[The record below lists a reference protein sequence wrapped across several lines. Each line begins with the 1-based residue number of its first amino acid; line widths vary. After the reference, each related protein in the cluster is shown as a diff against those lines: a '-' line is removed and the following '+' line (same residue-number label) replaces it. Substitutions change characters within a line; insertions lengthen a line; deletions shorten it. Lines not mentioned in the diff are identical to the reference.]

1 MSVTRSSRHW
11 LFLVVALCG
20 MGSAPV
26 KALAQSQ
33 ENLTPYAMLRSL
45 QFVQDSVAMGD
56 HSAAEMQRFL
66 LQTID
71 ERLKSAPSAI
81 FKDPRNVDAA
91 LVYAMSGG
99 NPATLELLV
108 ARDVDGNFDSR
119 VADVLRK
126 YLSGKGTLVAQS
138 IAAMIPE
145 YRGTTLGAYL
155 ALIGGNVT
163 IPRDPIAALG
173 FYDIARLEAPGTIVE
188 EAALRR
194 SLAIATED
202 GDARRGFLYA
212 QRYAR
217 RFLHSPYASQ
227 FADLLVA
234 LVVKRSDSIS
244 EAEIQETF
252 ALMDIER
259 QKEAYLRLSRV
270 AAIGGKDSLA
280 RMSALKA
287 KSLSAAMP
295 QSPEAQAN
303 LYESLS
309 NIGTPDVVSA
319 IETIGQIPESELSE
333 RDRALRDAA
342 KAIADQVVRLPSAGE
357 GQPQAKSAEE
367 TITPEQAK
375 TQDAE
380 EGGAPDAAAKSIWRN
395 DENKADDQGEEFRQ
409 LVTSGRSKLDEIDS
423 LLKKGEG
430 AP

>member
-1 MSVTRSSRHW
+1 MSVTKTSKRW
-11 LFLVVALCG
+11 LFLAATLCG
-20 MGSAPV
+20 LGAEPI
-26 KALAQSQ
+26 KAFSQSQ
-33 ENLTPYAMLRSL
+33 DSLMPYAMLRSL

-56 HSAAEMQRFL
+56 HSATEMQRFL

-119 VADVLRK
+119 VADILRK

-138 IAAMIPE
+138 IAAMVPE
-145 YRGTTLGAYL
+145 YRGTRIGAYL

-163 IPRDPIAALG
+163 IPRDPLAALG

-194 SLAIATED
+194 SLAIAVED
-202 GDARRGFLYA
+202 GDAARGVDYA

-227 FADLLVA
+227 FADLLVS
-234 LVVKRSDSIS
+234 LVVKRADSIS
-244 EAEIQETF
+244 EEAIQETF
-252 ALMDIER
+252 AMMDTER
-259 QKEAYLRLSRV
+259 QKEAYLRLSRL
-270 AAIGGKDSLA
+270 AAISGKDRLA
-280 RMSALKA
+280 RMAALKA
-287 KSLSAAMP
+287 KALSSALP
-295 QSPEAQAN
+295 DQPEVQAN

-319 IETIGQIPESELSE
+319 IETIVQIPEGQLSD

-342 KAIADQVVRLPSAGE
+342 RAIAEQVVRPPSLQP
-357 GQPQAKSAEE
+357 GQPGAEVGAA
-367 TITPEQAK
+367 TTQ
-375 TQDAE
+375 QDARQNPSSNGTAGTE
-380 EGGAPDAAAKSIWRN
+380 EKSIWRVQTH
-395 DENKADDQGEEFRQ
+395 KADDEGEDVRQ

>member
-1 MSVTRSSRHW
+1 MSVTKSSKRW
-11 LFLVVALCG
+11 LFLAATLCG
-20 MGSAPV
+20 LGAEPI
-26 KALAQSQ
+26 KAFSQSQ
-33 ENLTPYAMLRSL
+33 DSLMPYAMLRSL

-56 HSAAEMQRFL
+56 HSATEMQRFL

-119 VADVLRK
+119 VADILRK

-138 IAAMIPE
+138 IAAMVPE
-145 YRGTTLGAYL
+145 YRGTRIGAYL

-163 IPRDPIAALG
+163 IPRDPLAALS

-194 SLAIATED
+194 SLAIAVED
-202 GDARRGFLYA
+202 GDAARGVEYA

-227 FADLLVA
+227 FADLLVS
-234 LVVKRSDSIS
+234 LVVKRVDSIS
-244 EAEIQETF
+244 EETIQETF
-252 ALMDIER
+252 AMMDTER
-259 QKEAYLRLSRV
+259 QKEAYLRLSRL
-270 AAIGGKDSLA
+270 AAISGKDSLA
-280 RMSALKA
+280 RMAALKVKA
-287 KSLSAAMP
+287 LSPAAP
-295 QSPEAQAN
+295 DQPEVQAN

-319 IETIGQIPESELSE
+319 IETIVQIPEAQLSD
-333 RDRALRDAA
+333 RDRALREAA
-342 KAIADQVVRLPSAGE
+342 RAIAEQVVRPPSLP
-357 GQPQAKSAEE
+357 
-367 TITPEQAK
+367 
-375 TQDAE
+375 
-380 EGGAPDAAAKSIWRN
+380 GADIDAAAAQSAVPKPSQDEAAATGEKSIWRV
-395 DENKADDQGEEFRQ
+395 ETHKADDEGENVRQ

>member
-1 MSVTRSSRHW
+1 MSVTKSSKRW
-11 LFLVVALCG
+11 VFLAATLCG
-20 MGSAPV
+20 LGAEPAKV
-26 KALAQSQ
+26 FAQSQ
-33 ENLTPYAMLRSL
+33 DNLMPYAMLRSL
-45 QFVQDSVAMGD
+45 QFVQDSVTMGD
-56 HSAAEMQRFL
+56 HSATEMQRFL

-119 VADVLRK
+119 VADILRK

-138 IAAMIPE
+138 IAAMVPE
-145 YRGTTLGAYL
+145 YRGTRIGAYL

-163 IPRDPIAALG
+163 IPRDPVAALG

-194 SLAIATED
+194 SLAIAVED
-202 GDARRGFLYA
+202 GDAGRGVEYA

-227 FADLLVA
+227 FADLLVS
-234 LVVKRSDSIS
+234 LVVKRVDSIGHDTI
-244 EAEIQETF
+244 EETF
-252 ALMDIER
+252 AMMDAER
-259 QKEAYLRLSRV
+259 QKEAYLRLSRL
-270 AAIGGKDSLA
+270 AAISGKDSLA
-280 RMSALKA
+280 RMAALKA
-287 KSLSAAMP
+287 KALSPDMP
-295 QSPEAQAN
+295 DQPQVQAN

-319 IETIGQIPESELSE
+319 IETIGQIPEAKLSD

-342 KAIADQVVRLPSAGE
+342 RAIADQVVRPPSPQPGADPGVTAGQGAGSGAPANE
-357 GQPQAKSAEE
+357 AASAE
-367 TITPEQAK
+367 TK
-375 TQDAE
+375 
-380 EGGAPDAAAKSIWRN
+380 GIWRVEN
-395 DENKADDQGEEFRQ
+395 HKAEDEGENVRQ

>member
-1 MSVTRSSRHW
+1 MSVTKSSKRW
-11 LFLVVALCG
+11 IFLAATLCG
-20 MGSAPV
+20 LGAEPAKV
-26 KALAQSQ
+26 FAQSQ
-33 ENLTPYAMLRSL
+33 DNLMPYAMLRSL
-45 QFVQDSVAMGD
+45 QFVQDSVTMGD
-56 HSAAEMQRFL
+56 HSATEMQRFL

-119 VADVLRK
+119 VADILRK

-138 IAAMIPE
+138 IAAMVPE
-145 YRGTTLGAYL
+145 YRGTRIGAYL

-163 IPRDPIAALG
+163 IPRDPVAALG

-194 SLAIATED
+194 SLAIAVED
-202 GDARRGFLYA
+202 GDAGRGVEYA

-227 FADLLVA
+227 FADLLVS
-234 LVVKRSDSIS
+234 LVVKRVDSIGHDTI
-244 EAEIQETF
+244 EETF
-252 ALMDIER
+252 AMMDAER
-259 QKEAYLRLSRV
+259 QKEAYLRLSRL
-270 AAIGGKDSLA
+270 AAISGKDSLA
-280 RMSALKA
+280 RMAALKA
-287 KSLSAAMP
+287 KALSPDMP
-295 QSPEAQAN
+295 DQPPVQAN

-319 IETIGQIPESELSE
+319 IETIGQIPEAQLSD

-342 KAIADQVVRLPSAGE
+342 RAIADQVVRPPSPQPGADPGVTAGQGAGSGAPANE
-357 GQPQAKSAEE
+357 AASAE
-367 TITPEQAK
+367 TK
-375 TQDAE
+375 
-380 EGGAPDAAAKSIWRN
+380 GIWRVEN
-395 DENKADDQGEEFRQ
+395 HKAEDEGENVRQ

>member
-1 MSVTRSSRHW
+1 MSVTKSSKRW
-11 LFLVVALCG
+11 IFLAATLCG
-20 MGSAPV
+20 LGAEPAKV
-26 KALAQSQ
+26 FAQSQ
-33 ENLTPYAMLRSL
+33 DNLMPYAMLRSL
-45 QFVQDSVAMGD
+45 QFVQDSVTMGD
-56 HSAAEMQRFL
+56 HSATEMQRFL

-119 VADVLRK
+119 VADILRK

-138 IAAMIPE
+138 IAAMVPE
-145 YRGTTLGAYL
+145 YRGTRIGAYL

-163 IPRDPIAALG
+163 IPRDPVAALG

-194 SLAIATED
+194 SLAIAVED
-202 GDARRGFLYA
+202 GDAGRGVEYA

-227 FADLLVA
+227 FADLLVS
-234 LVVKRSDSIS
+234 LVVKRVDSIGHDTI
-244 EAEIQETF
+244 EETF
-252 ALMDIER
+252 AMMDAER
-259 QKEAYLRLSRV
+259 QKEAYLRLSRL
-270 AAIGGKDSLA
+270 AAISGKDSLA
-280 RMSALKA
+280 RMAALKA
-287 KSLSAAMP
+287 KALSPDMP
-295 QSPEAQAN
+295 DQPQVQAN

-319 IETIGQIPESELSE
+319 IETIGQIPEAQLSD

-342 KAIADQVVRLPSAGE
+342 RAIADQVVRPPSPQPGADPGVTAGQGAGSGAPANE
-357 GQPQAKSAEE
+357 AASAE
-367 TITPEQAK
+367 TK
-375 TQDAE
+375 
-380 EGGAPDAAAKSIWRN
+380 GIWRVEN
-395 DENKADDQGEEFRQ
+395 HKAEDEGENVRQ

>member
-1 MSVTRSSRHW
+1 MSVTKSSKRW
-11 LFLVVALCG
+11 VFLAATLCG
-20 MGSAPV
+20 LGAEPAKV
-26 KALAQSQ
+26 FAQSQ
-33 ENLTPYAMLRSL
+33 DNLMPYAMLRSL
-45 QFVQDSVAMGD
+45 QFVQDSVTMGD
-56 HSAAEMQRFL
+56 HSATEMQRFL

-119 VADVLRK
+119 VADILRK

-138 IAAMIPE
+138 IAAMVPE
-145 YRGTTLGAYL
+145 YRGTRIGAYL

-163 IPRDPIAALG
+163 IPRDPVAALG

-194 SLAIATED
+194 SLAIAVED
-202 GDARRGFLYA
+202 GDAGRGVEYA

-227 FADLLVA
+227 FADLLVS
-234 LVVKRSDSIS
+234 LVVKRVDSIGHDTI
-244 EAEIQETF
+244 EETF
-252 ALMDIER
+252 AMMDAER
-259 QKEAYLRLSRV
+259 QKEAYLRLSRL
-270 AAIGGKDSLA
+270 AAISGKDSLA
-280 RMSALKA
+280 RMAALKA
-287 KSLSAAMP
+287 KALSPDMP
-295 QSPEAQAN
+295 DQPQVQAN

-319 IETIGQIPESELSE
+319 IETIGQIPEAQLSD

-342 KAIADQVVRLPSAGE
+342 RAIADQVVRPPSPQPGTDPGVTAGQGAGSGAPANE
-357 GQPQAKSAEE
+357 AASAE
-367 TITPEQAK
+367 TK
-375 TQDAE
+375 
-380 EGGAPDAAAKSIWRN
+380 GIWRVDN
-395 DENKADDQGEEFRQ
+395 HKAEDEGENVRQ

>member
-1 MSVTRSSRHW
+1 MSVTKTSKRW
-11 LFLVVALCG
+11 LLLAATLCG
-20 MGSAPV
+20 LGSEPS
-26 KALAQSQ
+26 KAFSQSQ
-33 ENLTPYAMLRSL
+33 DNLMPYAMLRSL

-91 LVYAMSGG
+91 LIYAMSGG

-119 VADVLRK
+119 VADILRK

-138 IAAMIPE
+138 IAAMVPE
-145 YRGTTLGAYL
+145 YRGKRIGAYL

-163 IPRDPIAALG
+163 IPRDPLAALG

-194 SLAIATED
+194 SLAIAVED
-202 GDARRGFLYA
+202 GDAARGVDYA

-227 FADLLVA
+227 FADLLVS
-234 LVVKRSDSIS
+234 LVVKRADSIGE
-244 EAEIQETF
+244 EAIQETF
-252 ALMDIER
+252 AMMDTER
-259 QKEAYLRLSRV
+259 QKEAYLRLSRL
-270 AAIGGKDSLA
+270 AAISGKDSLA
-280 RMSALKA
+280 RMAALKA
-287 KSLSAAMP
+287 KALSPSLP
-295 QSPEAQAN
+295 GEPEVQAN

-319 IETIGQIPESELSE
+319 IETIGQIPEAQLSD
-333 RDRALRDAA
+333 RDRPCGRRQGRLQSRWFVLLPCSPVSVQTLRLRRIPGGMRPKTRRPLLMQRAYGGS
-342 KAIADQVVRLPSAGE
+342 KPRRLTMRAI
-357 GQPQAKSAEE
+357 
-367 TITPEQAK
+367 
-375 TQDAE
+375 
-380 EGGAPDAAAKSIWRN
+380 
-395 DENKADDQGEEFRQ
+395 
-409 LVTSGRSKLDEIDS
+409 TSGNS
-423 LLKKGEG
+423 
-430 AP
+430 

>member
-1 MSVTRSSRHW
+1 MSVTKTSKRW
-11 LFLVVALCG
+11 LLLAATLCG
-20 MGSAPV
+20 LGSEPGRAFS
-26 KALAQSQ
+26 QSQ
-33 ENLTPYAMLRSL
+33 DNLMPYAMLRSL

-56 HSAAEMQRFL
+56 HSASEMQRFL

-119 VADVLRK
+119 VADILRK

-138 IAAMIPE
+138 IAAMVPE
-145 YRGTTLGAYL
+145 YRGKRIGAYL

-163 IPRDPIAALG
+163 IPRDPVAALG

-194 SLAIATED
+194 SLAIAVED
-202 GDARRGFLYA
+202 GDAARGVDYA

-227 FADLLVA
+227 FADLLVS
-234 LVVKRSDSIS
+234 LVVKRADSIS
-244 EAEIQETF
+244 EEAIQETF
-252 ALMDIER
+252 AMMDMER
-259 QKEAYLRLSRV
+259 QKEAYLRLSRL
-270 AAIGGKDSLA
+270 AAISGRDSLA
-280 RMSALKA
+280 RMAALKA
-287 KSLSAAMP
+287 KALSPALP
-295 QSPEAQAN
+295 GEPEVQAN

-319 IETIGQIPESELSE
+319 IETIGQIPEAQLSD
-333 RDRALRDAA
+333 RDRALREAA
-342 KAIADQVVRLPSAGE
+342 RAIAEQVVRPPSL
-357 GQPQAKSAEE
+357 QPGAEAE
-367 TITPEQAK
+367 TATKDTGRNAPENE
-375 TQDAE
+375 TT
-380 EGGAPDAAAKSIWRN
+380 AADAKSIWRVETQKVD
-395 DENKADDQGEEFRQ
+395 DEGENVRQ

>member
-1 MSVTRSSRHW
+1 MSVTKSSKRW
-11 LFLVVALCG
+11 LFLAATLCG
-20 MGSAPV
+20 LGAEPI
-26 KALAQSQ
+26 KAFSQSQ
-33 ENLTPYAMLRSL
+33 DSLMPYAMLRSL

-56 HSAAEMQRFL
+56 HSATEMQRFL

-119 VADVLRK
+119 VADILRK

-138 IAAMIPE
+138 IAAMVPE
-145 YRGTTLGAYL
+145 YRGTRIGAYL

-163 IPRDPIAALG
+163 IPRDPLAALS

-194 SLAIATED
+194 SLAIAVED
-202 GDARRGFLYA
+202 GDAARGVEYA

-227 FADLLVA
+227 FADLLVS
-234 LVVKRSDSIS
+234 LVVKRVDSIS
-244 EAEIQETF
+244 EEAIQETF
-252 ALMDIER
+252 AMMDTER
-259 QKEAYLRLSRV
+259 QKEAYLRLSRL
-270 AAIGGKDSLA
+270 AAISGKDSLA
-280 RMSALKA
+280 RMAALKVKA
-287 KSLSAAMP
+287 LSPAAP
-295 QSPEAQAN
+295 DQPEVQAN

-319 IETIGQIPESELSE
+319 IETIVQIPEAQLSD

-342 KAIADQVVRLPSAGE
+342 RAIAEQVVRPPSLP
-357 GQPQAKSAEE
+357 
-367 TITPEQAK
+367 
-375 TQDAE
+375 
-380 EGGAPDAAAKSIWRN
+380 GADIDAAAAQSAVPKPPQDEAAATGEKSIWRVETHKTD
-395 DENKADDQGEEFRQ
+395 DEGENVRQ

>member
-1 MSVTRSSRHW
+1 MSVTKSSKRW
-11 LFLVVALCG
+11 VFLAATLCG
-20 MGSAPV
+20 LGAEPAKV
-26 KALAQSQ
+26 FAQSQ
-33 ENLTPYAMLRSL
+33 DNLMPYAMLRSL
-45 QFVQDSVAMGD
+45 QFVQDSVTMGD
-56 HSAAEMQRFL
+56 HSATEMQRFL

-119 VADVLRK
+119 VADILRK

-138 IAAMIPE
+138 IAAMVPE
-145 YRGTTLGAYL
+145 YRGTRIGAYL

-163 IPRDPIAALG
+163 IPRDPVAALG

-194 SLAIATED
+194 SLAIAVED
-202 GDARRGFLYA
+202 GDAGRGVEYA

-227 FADLLVA
+227 FADLLVS
-234 LVVKRSDSIS
+234 LVVKRADSIGHDTI
-244 EAEIQETF
+244 EETF
-252 ALMDIER
+252 AMMDAER
-259 QKEAYLRLSRV
+259 QKEAYLRLSRL
-270 AAIGGKDSLA
+270 AAISGKDSLA
-280 RMSALKA
+280 RMAALKA
-287 KSLSAAMP
+287 KALSPDMP
-295 QSPEAQAN
+295 DQPQVQAN

-319 IETIGQIPESELSE
+319 IETIGQIPEAQLSD

-342 KAIADQVVRLPSAGE
+342 RAIADQVVRPPSPQPGADPGVTAGQGAGSGAPANE
-357 GQPQAKSAEE
+357 AASAE
-367 TITPEQAK
+367 TK
-375 TQDAE
+375 
-380 EGGAPDAAAKSIWRN
+380 GIWRVEN
-395 DENKADDQGEEFRQ
+395 HKAEDEGENVRQ

>member
-1 MSVTRSSRHW
+1 MTKSSKRW
-11 LFLVVALCG
+11 LFLAATLCG
-20 MGSAPV
+20 LGAEPV
-26 KALAQSQ
+26 KVFSQSQ
-33 ENLTPYAMLRSL
+33 ENLMPYAMLRSL
-45 QFVQDSVAMGD
+45 QFVQDSVTMGD
-56 HSAAEMQRFL
+56 HSASEMQRFL

-91 LVYAMSGG
+91 LIYAMSGG

-119 VADVLRK
+119 VADILRK

-138 IAAMIPE
+138 IAAMVPE
-145 YRGTTLGAYL
+145 YRGKRIGAYL

-163 IPRDPIAALG
+163 IPRDPLAALG

-194 SLAIATED
+194 SLAIAVED
-202 GDARRGFLYA
+202 GDAGRGIEYA

-227 FADLLVA
+227 FADLLVS
-234 LVVKRSDSIS
+234 LVVKRVDSVSD
-244 EAEIQETF
+244 ETIQETF
-252 ALMDIER
+252 AMMDTER
-259 QKEAYLRLSRV
+259 QKEAYLRLSRL
-270 AAIGGKDSLA
+270 AAISGKDSLA
-280 RMSALKA
+280 RMAALKA
-287 KSLSAAMP
+287 KALSPDMP
-295 QSPEAQAN
+295 DQPEVQAN

-319 IETIGQIPESELSE
+319 IETIGKIPEAQLSD

-342 KAIADQVVRLPSAGE
+342 RTIADQVVRPPSL
-357 GQPQAKSAEE
+357 QPGADVAATVEQDGKQGVPANEAASAE
-367 TITPEQAK
+367 T
-375 TQDAE
+375 
-380 EGGAPDAAAKSIWRN
+380 KSIWRV
-395 DENKADDQGEEFRQ
+395 ENHKADEQGENVRQ
-409 LVTSGRSKLDEIDS
+409 LVTSGRSTLDEIDS

>member
-1 MSVTRSSRHW
+1 MSVTKTSKRW
-11 LFLVVALCG
+11 LLLAATLCG
-20 MGSAPV
+20 LGAGPF
-26 KALAQSQ
+26 KAVAQSQ
-33 ENLTPYAMLRSL
+33 DNLMPYAMLRSL
-45 QFVQDSVAMGD
+45 QFVQDSVAKGD
-56 HSAAEMQRFL
+56 HSATEMQRFL

-91 LVYAMSGG
+91 LIYAMSGG

-119 VADVLRK
+119 VADILRK

-138 IAAMIPE
+138 IAAMVPE
-145 YRGTTLGAYL
+145 YRGTRIGAYL

-163 IPRDPIAALG
+163 IPRDPLAALG

-194 SLAIATED
+194 SLAIAVED
-202 GDARRGFLYA
+202 GDAKRGVEYA

-227 FADLLVA
+227 FADLLVS
-234 LVVKRSDSIS
+234 LVVKRSDSLGEDAIV
-244 EAEIQETF
+244 ETF
-252 ALMDIER
+252 AMMDAER
-259 QKEAYLRLSRV
+259 QKEAYLRLSRL
-270 AAIGGKDSLA
+270 AAISGKDSLA
-280 RMSALKA
+280 RMAALKA
-287 KSLSAAMP
+287 KTLSSAAP
-295 QSPEAQAN
+295 DQPEAQAN

-319 IETIGQIPESELSE
+319 IETIGQIPETQLSD

-342 KAIADQVVRLPSAGE
+342 RAIAEQVVRPPSL
-357 GQPQAKSAEE
+357 S
-367 TITPEQAK
+367 
-375 TQDAE
+375 
-380 EGGAPDAAAKSIWRN
+380 GADVDAAAQGARQNAAKNDAVAGGEKSIWRV
-395 DENKADDQGEEFRQ
+395 ETHKADDGGENVRQ

>member
-1 MSVTRSSRHW
+1 MNVTKSSKRW
-11 LFLVVALCG
+11 LFLAATLCG
-20 MGSAPV
+20 LGAEPV
-26 KALAQSQ
+26 KVFSQSQ
-33 ENLTPYAMLRSL
+33 ENLMPYAMLRSL
-45 QFVQDSVAMGD
+45 QFVQDSVTMGD
-56 HSAAEMQRFL
+56 HSASEMQRFL

-91 LVYAMSGG
+91 LIYAMSGG

-119 VADVLRK
+119 VADILRK

-138 IAAMIPE
+138 IAAMVPE
-145 YRGTTLGAYL
+145 YRGKRIGAYL

-163 IPRDPIAALG
+163 IPRDPLAALG

-194 SLAIATED
+194 SLAIAVED
-202 GDARRGFLYA
+202 GDAGRGIEYA

-227 FADLLVA
+227 FADLLVS
-234 LVVKRSDSIS
+234 LVVKRVDSVSD
-244 EAEIQETF
+244 ETIQETF
-252 ALMDIER
+252 AMMDTER
-259 QKEAYLRLSRV
+259 QKEAYLRLSRL
-270 AAIGGKDSLA
+270 AAISGKDSLA
-280 RMSALKA
+280 RMAALKA
-287 KSLSAAMP
+287 KALSPDMP
-295 QSPEAQAN
+295 DQPEVQAN

-319 IETIGQIPESELSE
+319 IETIGKIPEAQLSD

-342 KAIADQVVRLPSAGE
+342 RTIADQVVRPPSL
-357 GQPQAKSAEE
+357 QPGADVAATVEQDGKQGVPANEAASAE
-367 TITPEQAK
+367 T
-375 TQDAE
+375 
-380 EGGAPDAAAKSIWRN
+380 KSIWRV
-395 DENKADDQGEEFRQ
+395 ENHKADEQGENVRQ
-409 LVTSGRSKLDEIDS
+409 LVTSGRSTLDEIDS

>member
-1 MSVTRSSRHW
+1 VTKSSKRW
-11 LFLVVALCG
+11 VFLAATLCG
-20 MGSAPV
+20 LGAEPAKV
-26 KALAQSQ
+26 FAQSQ
-33 ENLTPYAMLRSL
+33 DNLMPYAMLRSL
-45 QFVQDSVAMGD
+45 QFVQDSVTMGD
-56 HSAAEMQRFL
+56 HSATEMQRFL

-119 VADVLRK
+119 VADILRK

-138 IAAMIPE
+138 IAAMVPE
-145 YRGTTLGAYL
+145 YRGTRIGAYL

-163 IPRDPIAALG
+163 IPRDPVAALG

-194 SLAIATED
+194 SLAIAVED
-202 GDARRGFLYA
+202 GDAGRGVEYA

-227 FADLLVA
+227 FADLLVS
-234 LVVKRSDSIS
+234 LVVKRVDSIGHDTI
-244 EAEIQETF
+244 EETF
-252 ALMDIER
+252 AMMDAER
-259 QKEAYLRLSRV
+259 QKEAYLRLSRL
-270 AAIGGKDSLA
+270 AAISGKDSLA
-280 RMSALKA
+280 RMAALKA
-287 KSLSAAMP
+287 KALSPDMP
-295 QSPEAQAN
+295 DQPQVQAN

-319 IETIGQIPESELSE
+319 IETIGQIPEAQLSD

-342 KAIADQVVRLPSAGE
+342 RAIADQVVRPPSPQPSADPGVTA
-357 GQPQAKSAEE
+357 GQGAGSGAPANEAASAE
-367 TITPEQAK
+367 TK
-375 TQDAE
+375 
-380 EGGAPDAAAKSIWRN
+380 GIWRVEN
-395 DENKADDQGEEFRQ
+395 HKAEDEGENVRQ

>member
-1 MSVTRSSRHW
+1 VTKSSKRW
-11 LFLVVALCG
+11 VFLAATLCG
-20 MGSAPV
+20 LGAEPAKV
-26 KALAQSQ
+26 FAQSQ
-33 ENLTPYAMLRSL
+33 DNLMPYAMLRSL
-45 QFVQDSVAMGD
+45 QFVQDSVTMGD
-56 HSAAEMQRFL
+56 HSATEMQRFL

-119 VADVLRK
+119 VADILRK

-138 IAAMIPE
+138 IAAMVPE
-145 YRGTTLGAYL
+145 YRGTRIGAYL

-163 IPRDPIAALG
+163 IPRDPVAALG

-194 SLAIATED
+194 SLAIAVED
-202 GDARRGFLYA
+202 GDAGRGVEYA

-227 FADLLVA
+227 FADLLVS
-234 LVVKRSDSIS
+234 LVVKRVDSIGHDTI
-244 EAEIQETF
+244 EETF
-252 ALMDIER
+252 AMMDAER
-259 QKEAYLRLSRV
+259 QKEAYLRLSRL
-270 AAIGGKDSLA
+270 AAISGKDSLA
-280 RMSALKA
+280 RMAALKA
-287 KSLSAAMP
+287 KALSPDMP
-295 QSPEAQAN
+295 DQPQVQAN

-319 IETIGQIPESELSE
+319 IETIGQIPEAQLSD

-342 KAIADQVVRLPSAGE
+342 RAIADQVVRPPSPQPGADPGVTAGQGAGSGAPANE
-357 GQPQAKSAEE
+357 AASAE
-367 TITPEQAK
+367 TK
-375 TQDAE
+375 
-380 EGGAPDAAAKSIWRN
+380 GIWRVEN
-395 DENKADDQGEEFRQ
+395 HKAEDEGENVRQ

>member
-1 MSVTRSSRHW
+1 MSVTKSSKRW
-11 LFLVVALCG
+11 VFLAATLCG
-20 MGSAPV
+20 LGAEPAKV
-26 KALAQSQ
+26 FAQSQ
-33 ENLTPYAMLRSL
+33 DNLMPYAMLRSL
-45 QFVQDSVAMGD
+45 QFVQDSVTMGD
-56 HSAAEMQRFL
+56 HSATEMQRFL

-99 NPATLELLV
+99 NPATLEFLV

-119 VADVLRK
+119 VADILRK

-138 IAAMIPE
+138 IAAMVPE
-145 YRGTTLGAYL
+145 YRGTRIGAYL

-163 IPRDPIAALG
+163 IPRDPVAALG

-194 SLAIATED
+194 SLAIAVED
-202 GDARRGFLYA
+202 GDAGRGVEYA

-227 FADLLVA
+227 FADLLVS
-234 LVVKRSDSIS
+234 LVVKRVDSIGHDTI
-244 EAEIQETF
+244 EETF
-252 ALMDIER
+252 AMMDAER
-259 QKEAYLRLSRV
+259 QKEAYLRLSRL
-270 AAIGGKDSLA
+270 AAISGKDSLA
-280 RMSALKA
+280 RMAALKA
-287 KSLSAAMP
+287 KALSPDMP
-295 QSPEAQAN
+295 DQPQVQAN

-319 IETIGQIPESELSE
+319 IETIGQIPEAQLSD

-342 KAIADQVVRLPSAGE
+342 RAIADQVVRPPSPQPGADPGVTAGQGAGSGAPANE
-357 GQPQAKSAEE
+357 AASAE
-367 TITPEQAK
+367 TK
-375 TQDAE
+375 
-380 EGGAPDAAAKSIWRN
+380 GIWRVEN
-395 DENKADDQGEEFRQ
+395 HKAEDEGENVRQ

>member
-1 MSVTRSSRHW
+1 MSVTKSSKRW
-11 LFLVVALCG
+11 VFLAATLCG
-20 MGSAPV
+20 LGAEPAKV
-26 KALAQSQ
+26 FAQSQ
-33 ENLTPYAMLRSL
+33 DNLMPYAMLRSL
-45 QFVQDSVAMGD
+45 QFVQDSVTMGD
-56 HSAAEMQRFL
+56 HSATEMQRFL

-119 VADVLRK
+119 VADILRK

-138 IAAMIPE
+138 IAAMVPE
-145 YRGTTLGAYL
+145 YRGTRIGAYL

-163 IPRDPIAALG
+163 IPRDPVAALG

-194 SLAIATED
+194 SLAIAVED
-202 GDARRGFLYA
+202 GDAGRGVEYA

-227 FADLLVA
+227 FADLLVS
-234 LVVKRSDSIS
+234 LVVKRVDSIGHDTI
-244 EAEIQETF
+244 EETF
-252 ALMDIER
+252 AMMDAER
-259 QKEAYLRLSRV
+259 QKEAYLRLSRL
-270 AAIGGKDSLA
+270 AAISGKDSLA
-280 RMSALKA
+280 RMAALKA
-287 KSLSAAMP
+287 KALSPDMP
-295 QSPEAQAN
+295 DQPQVQAN

-319 IETIGQIPESELSE
+319 IETIGQIPEAQLSD

-342 KAIADQVVRLPSAGE
+342 RAIADQVVRPPSPQPGADPGVMAGQGAGSGAPANE
-357 GQPQAKSAEE
+357 AASAE
-367 TITPEQAK
+367 TK
-375 TQDAE
+375 
-380 EGGAPDAAAKSIWRN
+380 GIWRVEN
-395 DENKADDQGEEFRQ
+395 HKAEDEGENVRQ

>member
-1 MSVTRSSRHW
+1 MSVTKSSKRW
-11 LFLVVALCG
+11 LFLAATLCG
-20 MGSAPV
+20 LGAEPI
-26 KALAQSQ
+26 KAFSQSQ
-33 ENLTPYAMLRSL
+33 DSLMPYAMLRSL

-56 HSAAEMQRFL
+56 HSATEMQRFL

-119 VADVLRK
+119 VADILRK

-138 IAAMIPE
+138 IAAMVPE
-145 YRGTTLGAYL
+145 YRGTRIGAYL

-163 IPRDPIAALG
+163 IPRDPLAALS

-194 SLAIATED
+194 SLAIAVED
-202 GDARRGFLYA
+202 GDAARGVEYA

-227 FADLLVA
+227 FADLLVS
-234 LVVKRSDSIS
+234 LVVKRVDSIS
-244 EAEIQETF
+244 EEVIQETF
-252 ALMDIER
+252 AMMDTER
-259 QKEAYLRLSRV
+259 QKEAYLRLSRL
-270 AAIGGKDSLA
+270 AAISGKDSLA
-280 RMSALKA
+280 RMAALKVKA
-287 KSLSAAMP
+287 LSPAAP
-295 QSPEAQAN
+295 DQPEVQAN

-319 IETIGQIPESELSE
+319 IETIVQIPEAQLSD

-342 KAIADQVVRLPSAGE
+342 RAIAEQVVRPPSLP
-357 GQPQAKSAEE
+357 
-367 TITPEQAK
+367 
-375 TQDAE
+375 
-380 EGGAPDAAAKSIWRN
+380 GADIDAAAAQSAVPKPPQDEAAATGEKSIWRVETHKTD
-395 DENKADDQGEEFRQ
+395 DEGENVRQ

>member
-1 MSVTRSSRHW
+1 MSVTKTSKRW
-11 LFLVVALCG
+11 LLLAATLCG
-20 MGSAPV
+20 LGAGPF
-26 KALAQSQ
+26 KAVAQSQ
-33 ENLTPYAMLRSL
+33 DNLMPYAMLRSL
-45 QFVQDSVAMGD
+45 QFVQDSVAKGD
-56 HSAAEMQRFL
+56 HSATEMQRFL

-91 LVYAMSGG
+91 LIYAMSGG

-119 VADVLRK
+119 VADILRK

-138 IAAMIPE
+138 IAAMVPE
-145 YRGTTLGAYL
+145 YRGTRIGAYL

-163 IPRDPIAALG
+163 IPRDPLAALG

-194 SLAIATED
+194 SLAIAVED
-202 GDARRGFLYA
+202 GDAKRGVEYA

-227 FADLLVA
+227 FADLLVS
-234 LVVKRSDSIS
+234 LVVKRSDSLGEDAIV
-244 EAEIQETF
+244 ETF
-252 ALMDIER
+252 AMMDAER
-259 QKEAYLRLSRV
+259 QKEAYLRLSRL
-270 AAIGGKDSLA
+270 AAISGKDSLA
-280 RMSALKA
+280 RMAALKA
-287 KSLSAAMP
+287 KTLSSAAP
-295 QSPEAQAN
+295 DQPEAQAN

-319 IETIGQIPESELSE
+319 IETIGQIPETQLSD

-342 KAIADQVVRLPSAGE
+342 RAIAEQVVRPPSL
-357 GQPQAKSAEE
+357 S
-367 TITPEQAK
+367 
-375 TQDAE
+375 
-380 EGGAPDAAAKSIWRN
+380 GADIDAAAQGVRQNAAKNDAVPGGEKSIWRV
-395 DENKADDQGEEFRQ
+395 ETHKADDGGENVRQ

>member
-1 MSVTRSSRHW
+1 MSVTKSSKRW
-11 LFLVVALCG
+11 VFLAATLCG
-20 MGSAPV
+20 LGAEPAKV
-26 KALAQSQ
+26 FAQSQ
-33 ENLTPYAMLRSL
+33 DNLMPYAMLRSL
-45 QFVQDSVAMGD
+45 QFVQDSVTMGD
-56 HSAAEMQRFL
+56 HSATEMQRFL

-119 VADVLRK
+119 VADILRK

-138 IAAMIPE
+138 IAAMMPE
-145 YRGTTLGAYL
+145 YRGTRIGAYL

-163 IPRDPIAALG
+163 IPRDPVAALG

-194 SLAIATED
+194 SLAIAVED
-202 GDARRGFLYA
+202 GDAGRGVEYA

-227 FADLLVA
+227 FADLLVS
-234 LVVKRSDSIS
+234 LVVKRVDSIGHDTI
-244 EAEIQETF
+244 EETF
-252 ALMDIER
+252 AMMDAER
-259 QKEAYLRLSRV
+259 QKEAYLRLSRL
-270 AAIGGKDSLA
+270 AAISGKDSLA
-280 RMSALKA
+280 RMAALKA
-287 KSLSAAMP
+287 KALSPDMP
-295 QSPEAQAN
+295 DQPQVQAN

-319 IETIGQIPESELSE
+319 IETIGQIPEAQLSD

-342 KAIADQVVRLPSAGE
+342 RAIADQVVRPPSPQPGADPGVTAGQGAGSGAPANE
-357 GQPQAKSAEE
+357 AASAE
-367 TITPEQAK
+367 TK
-375 TQDAE
+375 
-380 EGGAPDAAAKSIWRN
+380 GIWRVEN
-395 DENKADDQGEEFRQ
+395 HKAEDEGENVRQ

>member
-1 MSVTRSSRHW
+1 VSVTKTSKRW
-11 LFLVVALCG
+11 LLLAATLCG
-20 MGSAPV
+20 LGSEPGRAFS
-26 KALAQSQ
+26 QSQ
-33 ENLTPYAMLRSL
+33 DNLMPYAMLRSL

-56 HSAAEMQRFL
+56 HSASEMQRFL

-91 LVYAMSGG
+91 LIYAMSGG

-119 VADVLRK
+119 VADILRK

-138 IAAMIPE
+138 IAAMVPE
-145 YRGTTLGAYL
+145 YRGKRIGAYL

-163 IPRDPIAALG
+163 IPRDPVAALG

-194 SLAIATED
+194 SLAIAVED
-202 GDARRGFLYA
+202 GDAARGVDYA

-227 FADLLVA
+227 FADLLVS
-234 LVVKRSDSIS
+234 LVVKRADSIS
-244 EAEIQETF
+244 EEAIQETF
-252 ALMDIER
+252 AMMDMER
-259 QKEAYLRLSRV
+259 QKEAYLRLSRL
-270 AAIGGKDSLA
+270 AAISGRDSLA
-280 RMSALKA
+280 RMAALKA
-287 KSLSAAMP
+287 KALSPALP
-295 QSPEAQAN
+295 GEPEVQAN

-319 IETIGQIPESELSE
+319 IETIGQIPEAQLSD
-333 RDRALRDAA
+333 RDRALREAA
-342 KAIADQVVRLPSAGE
+342 RAIAEQVVRPPSL
-357 GQPQAKSAEE
+357 QPGVEAETATKDTGRNAPENE
-367 TITPEQAK
+367 TT
-375 TQDAE
+375 
-380 EGGAPDAAAKSIWRN
+380 AADAKSIWRVETQKVD
-395 DENKADDQGEEFRQ
+395 DEGENVRQ

>member
-1 MSVTRSSRHW
+1 MSVTKSSKRW
-11 LFLVVALCG
+11 VFLAATLCG
-20 MGSAPV
+20 LGAEPAKV
-26 KALAQSQ
+26 FAQSQ
-33 ENLTPYAMLRSL
+33 DNLMPYAMLRSL
-45 QFVQDSVAMGD
+45 QFVQDSVTMGD
-56 HSAAEMQRFL
+56 HSATEMQRFL

-119 VADVLRK
+119 VADILRK

-138 IAAMIPE
+138 IATMVPE
-145 YRGTTLGAYL
+145 YRGTRIGAYL

-163 IPRDPIAALG
+163 IPRDPVAALG

-194 SLAIATED
+194 SLAIAVED
-202 GDARRGFLYA
+202 GDAGRGVEYA

-227 FADLLVA
+227 FADLLVS
-234 LVVKRSDSIS
+234 LVVKRVDSIGHDTI
-244 EAEIQETF
+244 EETF
-252 ALMDIER
+252 AMMDAER
-259 QKEAYLRLSRV
+259 QKEAYLRLSRL
-270 AAIGGKDSLA
+270 AAISGKDSLA
-280 RMSALKA
+280 RMAALKA
-287 KSLSAAMP
+287 KALSPDMP
-295 QSPEAQAN
+295 DQPQVQAN

-319 IETIGQIPESELSE
+319 IETIGQIPEAQLSD

-342 KAIADQVVRLPSAGE
+342 RAIADQVVRPPSPQPGADPGVTAGQGAGSGAPANE
-357 GQPQAKSAEE
+357 AASAE
-367 TITPEQAK
+367 TK
-375 TQDAE
+375 
-380 EGGAPDAAAKSIWRN
+380 GIWRVEN
-395 DENKADDQGEEFRQ
+395 HKAEDEGENVRQ

>member
-1 MSVTRSSRHW
+1 MSVTKSSKRW
-11 LFLVVALCG
+11 VFLAATLCG
-20 MGSAPV
+20 LGAEPAKV
-26 KALAQSQ
+26 FAQSQ
-33 ENLTPYAMLRSL
+33 DNLMPYAMLRSL
-45 QFVQDSVAMGD
+45 QFVQDSVTMGD
-56 HSAAEMQRFL
+56 HSATEMQRFL

-119 VADVLRK
+119 VADILRK

-138 IAAMIPE
+138 IAAMVPE
-145 YRGTTLGAYL
+145 YRGTRIGAYL

-163 IPRDPIAALG
+163 IPRDPVAALG

-194 SLAIATED
+194 SLAIAVED
-202 GDARRGFLYA
+202 GDAGRGVEYA

-227 FADLLVA
+227 FADLLVS
-234 LVVKRSDSIS
+234 LVVKRVDSIGHDTI
-244 EAEIQETF
+244 EETF
-252 ALMDIER
+252 AMMDAER
-259 QKEAYLRLSRV
+259 QKEAYLRLSRL
-270 AAIGGKDSLA
+270 AAISGKDSLA
-280 RMSALKA
+280 RMAALKA
-287 KSLSAAMP
+287 KALSPDMP
-295 QSPEAQAN
+295 DQPQVQAN

-319 IETIGQIPESELSE
+319 IETIGQIPEAQLSD

-342 KAIADQVVRLPSAGE
+342 RAIADQVVRPPSPQHGADPGVTAGQGAGSGAPVNE
-357 GQPQAKSAEE
+357 AASAE
-367 TITPEQAK
+367 TK
-375 TQDAE
+375 
-380 EGGAPDAAAKSIWRN
+380 GIWRVEN
-395 DENKADDQGEEFRQ
+395 HKAEDEGENVRQ

>member
-1 MSVTRSSRHW
+1 MNVTKSSKRW
-11 LFLVVALCG
+11 LFLAATLCG
-20 MGSAPV
+20 LGAEPV
-26 KALAQSQ
+26 KVFSQSQ
-33 ENLTPYAMLRSL
+33 ENLMPYAMLRSL
-45 QFVQDSVAMGD
+45 QFVQDSVTMGD
-56 HSAAEMQRFL
+56 HSASEMQRFL

-91 LVYAMSGG
+91 LIYAMSGG

-119 VADVLRK
+119 VADILRK

-138 IAAMIPE
+138 IAAMVPE
-145 YRGTTLGAYL
+145 YRGKRIGAYL

-163 IPRDPIAALG
+163 IPRDPLAALG

-194 SLAIATED
+194 SLAIAVED
-202 GDARRGFLYA
+202 GDAGRGIEYA

-227 FADLLVA
+227 FADLLVS
-234 LVVKRSDSIS
+234 LVVKRVDSVSD
-244 EAEIQETF
+244 ETIQETF
-252 ALMDIER
+252 AMMDTER
-259 QKEAYLRLSRV
+259 QKEAYLRLSRL
-270 AAIGGKDSLA
+270 AAISGKDSLA
-280 RMSALKA
+280 RMAALKA
-287 KSLSAAMP
+287 KALSPDMP
-295 QSPEAQAN
+295 DQPEVQAN

-319 IETIGQIPESELSE
+319 IETIGKIPEAQLSD

-342 KAIADQVVRLPSAGE
+342 RTIADQVVRPPSLQPGADVGATAGQDANRGASSNEAASAG
-357 GQPQAKSAEE
+357 
-367 TITPEQAK
+367 T
-375 TQDAE
+375 
-380 EGGAPDAAAKSIWRN
+380 KSIWRV
-395 DENKADDQGEEFRQ
+395 ENHKADEQGENVRQ
-409 LVTSGRSKLDEIDS
+409 LVTSGRSTLDEIDS

>member
-1 MSVTRSSRHW
+1 MSVTKSSKRW
-11 LFLVVALCG
+11 VFLAATLCG
-20 MGSAPV
+20 LGAEPAKV
-26 KALAQSQ
+26 FAQSQ
-33 ENLTPYAMLRSL
+33 DNLMPYAMLRSL
-45 QFVQDSVAMGD
+45 QFVQDSVTMGD
-56 HSAAEMQRFL
+56 HSATEMQRFL

-119 VADVLRK
+119 VADILRK

-138 IAAMIPE
+138 IAAMVPE
-145 YRGTTLGAYL
+145 YRGTRIGAYL

-163 IPRDPIAALG
+163 IPRDPVAALG

-194 SLAIATED
+194 SLAIAVED
-202 GDARRGFLYA
+202 GDAGRGVEYA

-227 FADLLVA
+227 FADLLVS
-234 LVVKRSDSIS
+234 LVVKRVDSIGHDTI
-244 EAEIQETF
+244 EETF
-252 ALMDIER
+252 AMMDAER
-259 QKEAYLRLSRV
+259 QKEAYLRLSRL
-270 AAIGGKDSLA
+270 AAISGKDSLA
-280 RMSALKA
+280 RMAALKA
-287 KSLSAAMP
+287 KALSPDMP
-295 QSPEAQAN
+295 DQPQVQAN

-319 IETIGQIPESELSE
+319 IETIGQIPEAQLSD

-342 KAIADQVVRLPSAGE
+342 RAIADQVVRPPSPQPGADPGVTAGQGAGSSAPANE
-357 GQPQAKSAEE
+357 AASAE
-367 TITPEQAK
+367 TK
-375 TQDAE
+375 
-380 EGGAPDAAAKSIWRN
+380 GIWRVEN
-395 DENKADDQGEEFRQ
+395 HQAEDEGENVRQ

>member
-1 MSVTRSSRHW
+1 MSVTKSSKRW
-11 LFLVVALCG
+11 VFLAATLFGLGAE
-20 MGSAPV
+20 PV
-26 KALAQSQ
+26 KVFAQSQ
-33 ENLTPYAMLRSL
+33 DNLMPYSMLRSL
-45 QFVQDSVAMGD
+45 QFVQDSVTMGD
-56 HSAAEMQRFL
+56 HSATEMQRFL

-119 VADVLRK
+119 VADILRK

-138 IAAMIPE
+138 IAAMVPE
-145 YRGTTLGAYL
+145 YRGKRIGAYL

-163 IPRDPIAALG
+163 IPRDPVAALG

-194 SLAIATED
+194 SLAIAVED
-202 GDARRGFLYA
+202 GDAGRGVEYA

-227 FADLLVA
+227 FADLLVS
-234 LVVKRSDSIS
+234 LVVKRVDSIGHDTI
-244 EAEIQETF
+244 EETF
-252 ALMDIER
+252 AMMDAER
-259 QKEAYLRLSRV
+259 QKEAYLRLSRL
-270 AAIGGKDSLA
+270 AAISGKDKLA
-280 RMSALKA
+280 RLAALKA
-287 KSLSAAMP
+287 KALSPDMP
-295 QSPEAQAN
+295 DQPDAQAN

-319 IETIGQIPESELSE
+319 IETIGQIPEARLSD

-342 KAIADQVVRLPSAGE
+342 KAIADQVVRPPSL
-357 GQPQAKSAEE
+357 QPGTDVAA
-367 TITPEQAK
+367 TPG
-375 TQDAE
+375 QDA
-380 EGGAPDAAAKSIWRN
+380 GQGAASNEAAGAGTNSIWRV
-395 DENKADDQGEEFRQ
+395 ENHKADEQGDNVRQ

>member
-1 MSVTRSSRHW
+1 MSVTKSSKRW
-11 LFLVVALCG
+11 IFLAATLCG
-20 MGSAPV
+20 LGAEPAKV
-26 KALAQSQ
+26 FAQSQ
-33 ENLTPYAMLRSL
+33 DNLMPYAMLRSL
-45 QFVQDSVAMGD
+45 QFVQDSVTMGD
-56 HSAAEMQRFL
+56 HSATEMQRFL

-99 NPATLELLV
+99 NPDTLELLV

-119 VADVLRK
+119 VADILRK

-138 IAAMIPE
+138 IAAMVPE
-145 YRGTTLGAYL
+145 YRGTRIGAYL

-163 IPRDPIAALG
+163 IPRDPVAALG

-194 SLAIATED
+194 SLAIAVED
-202 GDARRGFLYA
+202 GDAGRGVEYA

-227 FADLLVA
+227 FADLLVS
-234 LVVKRSDSIS
+234 LVVKRVDSIGHDTI
-244 EAEIQETF
+244 EETF
-252 ALMDIER
+252 AMMDAER
-259 QKEAYLRLSRV
+259 QKEAYLRLSRL
-270 AAIGGKDSLA
+270 AAISGKDSLA
-280 RMSALKA
+280 RMAALKA
-287 KSLSAAMP
+287 KALSPDMP
-295 QSPEAQAN
+295 DQPQVQAN

-319 IETIGQIPESELSE
+319 IETIGQIPEAQLSD

-342 KAIADQVVRLPSAGE
+342 RAIADQVVRPPSPQPGADPGVTAGQ
-357 GQPQAKSAEE
+357 GAGS
-367 TITPEQAK
+367 
-375 TQDAE
+375 
-380 EGGAPDAAAKSIWRN
+380 GAPANEAASSDTKGIWRVEN
-395 DENKADDQGEEFRQ
+395 HKAEDEGENVRQ

>member
-1 MSVTRSSRHW
+1 MSVTKTSKRW
-11 LFLVVALCG
+11 LLLAATLCG
-20 MGSAPV
+20 LGSEPGRAFS
-26 KALAQSQ
+26 QSQ
-33 ENLTPYAMLRSL
+33 DNLMPYSMLRSL

-56 HSAAEMQRFL
+56 HSASEMQRFL

-91 LVYAMSGG
+91 LIYAMSGG

-119 VADVLRK
+119 VADILRK

-138 IAAMIPE
+138 IAAMVPE
-145 YRGTTLGAYL
+145 YRGKRIGAYL

-163 IPRDPIAALG
+163 IPRDPVAALG

-194 SLAIATED
+194 SLAIAVED
-202 GDARRGFLYA
+202 GDAARGVDYA

-227 FADLLVA
+227 FADLLVS
-234 LVVKRSDSIS
+234 LVVKRADSIS
-244 EAEIQETF
+244 EEAIQETF
-252 ALMDIER
+252 AMMDMER
-259 QKEAYLRLSRV
+259 QKEAYLRLSRL
-270 AAIGGKDSLA
+270 AAISGRDSLA
-280 RMSALKA
+280 RMAALKA
-287 KSLSAAMP
+287 KALSPALP
-295 QSPEAQAN
+295 GEPEVQAN

-319 IETIGQIPESELSE
+319 IETIGQIPEAQLSD
-333 RDRALRDAA
+333 RDRALREAA
-342 KAIADQVVRLPSAGE
+342 RAIAEQVVRPPSL
-357 GQPQAKSAEE
+357 QPGVEAETATKDTGRNAPENE
-367 TITPEQAK
+367 TT
-375 TQDAE
+375 
-380 EGGAPDAAAKSIWRN
+380 AADAKSIWRVETQKVD
-395 DENKADDQGEEFRQ
+395 DEGENVRQ

>member
-1 MSVTRSSRHW
+1 VSVTKSSKRW
-11 LFLVVALCG
+11 VFLAATLCG
-20 MGSAPV
+20 LGAEPAKV
-26 KALAQSQ
+26 FAQSQ
-33 ENLTPYAMLRSL
+33 DNLMPYAMLRSL
-45 QFVQDSVAMGD
+45 QFVQDSVTMGD
-56 HSAAEMQRFL
+56 HSATEMQRFL

-119 VADVLRK
+119 VADILRK

-138 IAAMIPE
+138 IAAMMPE
-145 YRGTTLGAYL
+145 YRGTRIGAYL

-163 IPRDPIAALG
+163 IPRDPVAALG

-194 SLAIATED
+194 SLAIAVED
-202 GDARRGFLYA
+202 GDAGRGVEYA

-227 FADLLVA
+227 FADLLVS
-234 LVVKRSDSIS
+234 LVVKRVDSIGHDTI
-244 EAEIQETF
+244 EETF
-252 ALMDIER
+252 AMMDAER
-259 QKEAYLRLSRV
+259 QKEAYLRLSRL
-270 AAIGGKDSLA
+270 AAISGKDSLA
-280 RMSALKA
+280 RMAALKA
-287 KSLSAAMP
+287 KALSPDMP
-295 QSPEAQAN
+295 DQPQVQAN

-319 IETIGQIPESELSE
+319 IETIGQIPEAQLSD

-342 KAIADQVVRLPSAGE
+342 RAIADQVVRPPSPQPGADPGVTAGQGAGSGAPANE
-357 GQPQAKSAEE
+357 AASAE
-367 TITPEQAK
+367 TK
-375 TQDAE
+375 
-380 EGGAPDAAAKSIWRN
+380 GIWRVEN
-395 DENKADDQGEEFRQ
+395 HKAEDEGENVRQ

>member
-1 MSVTRSSRHW
+1 VSVTKSSKRW
-11 LFLVVALCG
+11 VFLAATLCG
-20 MGSAPV
+20 LGAEPAKV
-26 KALAQSQ
+26 FAQSQ
-33 ENLTPYAMLRSL
+33 DNLMPYAMLRSL
-45 QFVQDSVAMGD
+45 QFVQDSVTMGD
-56 HSAAEMQRFL
+56 HSATEMQRFL

-119 VADVLRK
+119 VADILRK

-138 IAAMIPE
+138 IAAMVPE
-145 YRGTTLGAYL
+145 YRGTRIGAYL

-163 IPRDPIAALG
+163 IPRDPVAALG

-194 SLAIATED
+194 SLAIAVED
-202 GDARRGFLYA
+202 GDAGRGVEYA

-227 FADLLVA
+227 FADLLVS
-234 LVVKRSDSIS
+234 LVVKRVDSIGHDTI
-244 EAEIQETF
+244 EETF
-252 ALMDIER
+252 AMMDAER
-259 QKEAYLRLSRV
+259 QKEAYLRLSRL
-270 AAIGGKDSLA
+270 AAISGKDSLA
-280 RMSALKA
+280 RMAALKA
-287 KSLSAAMP
+287 KALSPDMP
-295 QSPEAQAN
+295 DQPQVQAN

-319 IETIGQIPESELSE
+319 IETIGQIPEAQLSD

-342 KAIADQVVRLPSAGE
+342 RAIADQVVRPPSPQPGADPGVTAGQGAGSGAPANE
-357 GQPQAKSAEE
+357 AASAE
-367 TITPEQAK
+367 TK
-375 TQDAE
+375 
-380 EGGAPDAAAKSIWRN
+380 GIWRVEN
-395 DENKADDQGEEFRQ
+395 HKAEDEGENVRQ

-423 LLKKGEG
+423 LLMKGQG

>member
-1 MSVTRSSRHW
+1 VTKSSKRW
-11 LFLVVALCG
+11 LFLAATLCSLG
-20 MGSAPV
+20 AEPV
-26 KALAQSQ
+26 KAFSQSQ
-33 ENLTPYAMLRSL
+33 ESLMPYAMLRSL
-45 QFVQDSVAMGD
+45 QFVQDSVARGD
-56 HSAAEMQRFL
+56 HSATEMQRFL

-71 ERLKSAPSAI
+71 DRLKSAPSAI
-81 FKDPRNVDAA
+81 FKDQRNVDAA
-91 LVYAMSGG
+91 LIYAMSGG

-119 VADVLRK
+119 VADILRK

-138 IAAMIPE
+138 IAAMVPE
-145 YRGTTLGAYL
+145 YRGTRIGAYL

-163 IPRDPIAALG
+163 IPRDPLAALG

-194 SLAIATED
+194 SLAIAVED
-202 GDARRGFLYA
+202 GDAGRGVEYA

-227 FADLLVA
+227 FADLLVS
-234 LVVKRSDSIS
+234 LVVKRVDSIDH
-244 EAEIQETF
+244 ETIQETF
-252 ALMDIER
+252 AMMDTER
-259 QKEAYLRLSRV
+259 QKEAYLRLSRL
-270 AAIGGKDSLA
+270 AAISGKDSLA
-280 RMSALKA
+280 RMAALKA
-287 KSLSAAMP
+287 KALSPDMP
-295 QSPEAQAN
+295 DQPEVQAD

-319 IETIGQIPESELSE
+319 IEKFGQIPEAQLSD

-342 KAIADQVVRLPSAGE
+342 RTIAEQVVRPPTLQPGADVGATAGP
-357 GQPQAKSAEE
+357 GARQ
-367 TITPEQAK
+367 
-375 TQDAE
+375 
-380 EGGAPDAAAKSIWRN
+380 GAPANEAAGAETKGIWRI
-395 DENKADDQGEEFRQ
+395 ENHKADDEGENVRQ

>member
-1 MSVTRSSRHW
+1 MSVTKSSKRW
-11 LFLVVALCG
+11 LFLAATLCG
-20 MGSAPV
+20 LGAEPI
-26 KALAQSQ
+26 KAFSQSQ
-33 ENLTPYAMLRSL
+33 DSLMPYAMLRSL

-56 HSAAEMQRFL
+56 HSATEMQRFL

-119 VADVLRK
+119 VADILRK

-138 IAAMIPE
+138 IAAMVPE
-145 YRGTTLGAYL
+145 YRGTRIGAYL

-163 IPRDPIAALG
+163 IPRDPLAALS

-194 SLAIATED
+194 SLAIAVED
-202 GDARRGFLYA
+202 GDAARGVEYA

-227 FADLLVA
+227 FADLLVS
-234 LVVKRSDSIS
+234 LVVKRVDSIS
-244 EAEIQETF
+244 EEAIQETF
-252 ALMDIER
+252 AMMDAER
-259 QKEAYLRLSRV
+259 QKEAYLRLSRL
-270 AAIGGKDSLA
+270 AAISGKDSLA
-280 RMSALKA
+280 RMAALKVKA
-287 KSLSAAMP
+287 LSPAAP
-295 QSPEAQAN
+295 DQPEVQAN

-319 IETIGQIPESELSE
+319 IETIVQIPEAQLSD
-333 RDRALRDAA
+333 RDRALREAA
-342 KAIADQVVRLPSAGE
+342 RAIAEQVVRPPSLP
-357 GQPQAKSAEE
+357 
-367 TITPEQAK
+367 
-375 TQDAE
+375 
-380 EGGAPDAAAKSIWRN
+380 GADIDAAAAQSAVPKPPQDEAAATGEKSIWRV
-395 DENKADDQGEEFRQ
+395 ETHKADDEGENVRQ

>member
-1 MSVTRSSRHW
+1 VNVNRSSKCW
-11 LFLVVALCG
+11 LFLAATLCG
-20 MGSAPV
+20 LGGEPI
-26 KALAQSQ
+26 KAFSQSQ
-33 ENLTPYAMLRSL
+33 DNLMPYAMLRSL

-56 HSAAEMQRFL
+56 HSATEMQRFL

-71 ERLKSAPSAI
+71 ERLKSAPPAI

-91 LVYAMSGG
+91 LIYAMSGG

-119 VADVLRK
+119 VADILRK

-138 IAAMIPE
+138 IAAMVPE
-145 YRGTTLGAYL
+145 YRGTRIGAYL

-163 IPRDPIAALG
+163 IPRDPLAALG

-194 SLAIATED
+194 SLAIAVED
-202 GDARRGFLYA
+202 GDAGRGVDYA

-227 FADLLVA
+227 FADLLVS
-234 LVVKRSDSIS
+234 LVVKRADSIGE
-244 EAEIQETF
+244 EAIQETF
-252 ALMDIER
+252 AMMDTER
-259 QKEAYLRLSRV
+259 QKEAYLRLSRL
-270 AAIGGKDSLA
+270 AAISGKDSLA
-280 RMSALKA
+280 RMAALKV
-287 KSLSAAMP
+287 KGLSPAMP
-295 QSPEAQAN
+295 DQPEVQAN

-319 IETIGQIPESELSE
+319 IETIGQIPEAQLSD
-333 RDRALRDAA
+333 RDKALLGAA
-342 KAIADQVVRLPSAGE
+342 RAIAEQVVRPPSA
-357 GQPQAKSAEE
+357 QPGTDAGVTAGAGAGHDAPSKEAASAE
-367 TITPEQAK
+367 
-375 TQDAE
+375 
-380 EGGAPDAAAKSIWRN
+380 AKSIWRV
-395 DENKADDQGEEFRQ
+395 ETHKADDEGENVRQ